1 MEPAQALVRDREQE
15 LVLRLQE
22 LMSKSAVYRD
32 SNITIASLATRL
44 GVPERKLREP
54 VNRRLAFR
62 NFSAYVNAFRLE
74 EVRRRLMDPRQ
85 NEVPVLTLALEA
97 GFGSVVAFNRAFKD
111 KHGMTPTA
119 YRAHHNDE
127 RATTRHASV

>member
-44 GVPERKLREP
+44 GVPEKKLREP

-111 KHGMTPTA
+111 KYGMTPTA

-127 RATTRHASV
+127 RATPRHASV